1 MILTTSNIHDFT
13 NREIEIIHLSQRN
26 FSCQE
31 IAVKLFISEHTVRKH
46 RQNILIKIG
55 GVGKKDFRIFIR
67 NYPE

>member
-1 MILTTSNIHDFT
+1 MKINSTILFDFT
-13 NREIEIIHLSQRN
+13 NREIEIINLSKQN

-31 IAVKLFISEHTVRKH
+31 IATQLFISEHTVRKH